1 MLKVHCIQSHNLI
14 HKRKNKKFRQIS
26 MLCFAKYEA
35 RNEQPNIL
43 GMIVFQRAQL
53 RFVYNI
59 ENVCV
64 LGALHSI

>member
-1 MLKVHCIQSHNLI
+1 
-14 HKRKNKKFRQIS
+14 

-53 RFVYNI
+53 RFVHNI

-64 LGALHSI
+64 LGALHSIWLLFIYCFYLQNRNWIHTEK